1 MKKALGRGRACFWP
15 LGFLFALATAL
26 GLRLNRCGQTGWGA
40 LALCLGA
47 ALIVGPLLGECFFWL
62 ARFLCRA
69 RKPLSLSRQKAF
81 RLSFAALLLCWLP
94 VLLAFYPGITGYDI
108 DNQLAQILSG
118 EYQTN
123 HPLLHTLLIGGC
135 VKLLGYTDG
144 YGLYTCIQTLLLAL
158 SVAYAMG
165 CLAGMRIPHWLWI
178 GLMGFFCLAPQHG
191 VMAISG
197 TKDVLFSAA
206 LLTLTVE
213 LLRLH
218 REPKRLHRPQV
229 WLWLL
234 LVGVLVC
241 HFRTVAVWGVGL
253 LALVLLLAGRRR
265 VGWRLP
271 VCLLLSALLTLG
283 MNAGLKAALNVKKQ
297 SVAITS
303 EQLSIP
309 CQQLARVY
317 MLSDADEL
325 EKEEILSRMPF
336 VDESVPWLADKAKQA
351 VFFGSKPQRLISFL
365 KLWVREGLRY
375 PIEYIDAFLLTNKG
389 YWDVGDDSFTTIYDH
404 QPNDAKGVLMLRHVQ
419 GTPIEERSLLPGLK
433 TLWKRL
439 FAENQ
444 YKRIPLVGLL
454 LHPAVF
460 TWLTA
465 FVFAFALWKRQRG
478 FALLCGAILLE
489 TLLKLFGPCCLI
501 RYQYDLMLIAPVLLG
516 AVAVPAKEE
525 P

>member
-26 GLRLNRCGQTGWGA
+26 GIRLDACGRTGWAG

-47 ALIVGPLLGECFFWL
+47 ALILGPLLGEGFL
-62 ARFLCRA
+62 GMARVLCRPKKA
-69 RKPLSLSRQKAF
+69 LSLSCQKAF
-81 RLSFAALLLCWLP
+81 WLSLAALLLCWLP
-94 VLLAFYPGITGYDI
+94 VLLAFWPGITGYDM
-108 DNQLAQILSG
+108 DNQMAQILSG

-135 VKLLGYTDG
+135 TKLLGYTAG

-158 SVAYAMG
+158 SAAYAMG
-165 CLAGMRIPHWLWI
+165 CLAGMRIPRWLWI
-178 GLMGFFCLAPQHG
+178 GLLGFFCLAPQHG
-191 VMAISG
+191 VMAVSG

-213 LLRLH
+213 LLRLY
-218 REPKRLHRPQV
+218 REPKRQHRPLV
-229 WLWLL
+229 WLWRL
-234 LVGVLVC
+234 LVATLVC

-253 LALVLLLAGRRR
+253 LALVLLAGRRR

-271 VCLLLSALLTLG
+271 VCLLLSVLLALG

-297 SVAITS
+297 GMKG

-325 EKEEILSRMPF
+325 EKEEILSRVPYAA
-336 VDESVPWLADKAKQA
+336 DYVPWLADNTKQA
-351 VFFGSKPQRLISFL
+351 VYFGNKPQRIVSFL
-365 KLWVREGLRY
+365 KLWGREGLRY
-375 PIEYIDAFLLTNKG
+375 PIEYIDAFLLTGKG
-389 YWDVGDDSFTTIYDH
+389 YWDVGDSSFTTIYDY
-404 QPNDAKGVLMLRHVQ
+404 QPNDAQGVLMLRHMQ
-419 GTPIEERSLLPGLK
+419 GIPIEEHSLLPGLK
-433 TLWKRL
+433 ALWKRL
-439 FAENQ
+439 FMDNEYQ
-444 YKRIPLVGLL
+444 RIPLAGLL
-454 LHPAVF
+454 LHPAVY

-465 FVFAFALWKRQRG
+465 FLFAFSLWKRQGRL
-478 FALLCGAILLE
+478 ALLCGAILVE

-501 RYQYDLMLIAPVLLG
+501 RYQFDLMLIAPVLLG
-516 AVAVPAKEE
+516 AVPVLAKEE

>member
-47 ALIVGPLLGECFFWL
+47 ALIVGPLLGECFFGL
-62 ARFLCRA
+62 ARLLCRA
-69 RKPLSLSRQKAF
+69 RRPLSLSRQKAF

-108 DNQLAQILSG
+108 DNQLAQILGG

-158 SVAYAMG
+158 SVANAMG
-165 CLAGMRIPHWLWI
+165 CLAGMRIPRWLWI

-191 VMAISG
+191 VMAVSG

-218 REPKRLHRPQV
+218 REPMRLHRPQV

-271 VCLLLSALLTLG
+271 VCLLLSALLALG
-283 MNAGLKAALNVKKQ
+283 MNAGLKAALNVQKQ
-297 SVAITS
+297 GMKG

-317 MLSDADEL
+317 VLSEAEEQ
-325 EKEEILSRMPF
+325 EKEEILSRVPF
-336 VDESVPWLADKAKQA
+336 AADYEPWLADNAKQA
-351 VFFGSKPQRLISFL
+351 VYFGFKPQRLVSFL

-404 QPNDAKGVLMLRHVQ
+404 QPNDAKGVLMLRHMQ
-419 GTPIEERSLLPGLK
+419 GTPIEERSLLLGLK
-433 TLWKRL
+433 ALWKRL

-465 FVFAFALWKRQRG
+465 FVFAFALWKRQG
-478 FALLCGAILLE
+478 KLALLCGAILAE
-489 TLLKLFGPCCLI
+489 TLLKLFGPCCII

>member
-47 ALIVGPLLGECFFWL
+47 ALIVGPLLGECFFGL

-165 CLAGMRIPHWLWI
+165 CLAGMRIPRWLWI

-191 VMAISG
+191 VMAVSG

-206 LLTLTVE
+206 MLLLVVE
-213 LLRLH
+213 LLSPP
-218 REPKRLHRPQV
+218 EGWMG
-229 WLWLL
+229 WLRVLL
-234 LVGVLVC
+234 FATL
-241 HFRTVAVWGVGL
+241 VGL
-253 LALVLLLAGRRR
+253 LRNGVVWAVGIGGSVLLVFGLRKT
-265 VGWRLP
+265 GWRLP
-271 VCLLLSALLTLG
+271 VCLIAAAVLALGGNT
-283 MNAGLKAALNVKKQ
+283 GLKAVLNVQ
-297 SVAITS
+297 PTGMTG
-303 EQLSIP
+303 ELLSIP

-325 EKEEILSRMPF
+325 EKEEILSRVPF
-336 VDESVPWLADKAKQA
+336 AADYEPWLADNAKQA
-351 VFFGSKPQRLISFL
+351 VYFGFKPQRLVSFL

-460 TWLTA
+460 TWLIA
-465 FVFAFALWKRQRG
+465 FLFAFTLWKRQG
-478 FALLCGAILLE
+478 KLVLLCGAILLE